1 MAVLEQTRFIER
13 LQFFNGQRLFA
24 PDLQGVEAFNR
35 EMRWL
40 HNKSLHQPGI
50 GSGFAVYGKKGERQV
65 TIGPG
70 YAVDALGREI
80 VLTESYVDPVPP
92 VAAEP
97 DGKSVFYDLTVSY
110 PDDSEL
116 EEAETREGVCL
127 PRGVV
132 RLREAPVFCWVRLKR
147 DDHGNLHVLKSR
159 LKADIKNGIKVILS
173 RIEVLNC
180 QLENDVSIAQRRSAR
195 PAKQPYIACG
205 VVNPTDWKPWIVSDA
220 GAIQFPAA
228 FQPFIFPVGLTAY
241 IETSP
246 AKFVTIP
253 HYSAR
258 ITGPRIKQEQ
268 IIVFIVDGLVN
279 IRDPGP
285 KGFAVDVLLLMQF
298 ITGTTPGAPLFA
310 MPTPAAVA
318 ADFVNFVKI
327 FSDWYVVWTGVE
339 G

>member
-1 MAVLEQTRFIER
+1 MSFLEETRFIER

-65 TIGPG
+65 SIGPG
-70 YAVDALGREI
+70 YAIDALGREI
-80 VLTESYVDPVPP
+80 VLTESRVEPVPP

-97 DGKSVFYDLTVSY
+97 DGKSVFYDLTVFY

-147 DDHGNLHVLKSR
+147 DDHGNLLIIKPR
-159 LKADIKNGIKVILS
+159 LKADIKNGLKIVLAQ
-173 RIEVLNC
+173 IEVLNC
-180 QLENDVSIAQRRSAR
+180 QLENDVSIGQRRSAR
-195 PAKQPYIACG
+195 PAKQPYVACG
-205 VVNPTDWKPWIVSDA
+205 MDKPTWQIWELVRDA
-220 GAIQFPAA
+220 SPLELNEQSPSIL
-228 FQPFIFPVGLTAY
+228 PFGLTAN
-241 IETSP
+241 IKTDT
-246 AKFVTIP
+246 ARFVTTP
-253 HYSAR
+253 CYS
-258 ITGPRIKQEQ
+258 TH
-268 IIVFIVDGLVN
+268 IIGSRKIEKVFSGNEISTFLIDGLVHVAD
-279 IRDPGP
+279 DPP
-285 KGFAVDVLLLMQF
+285 PTATGFTVNVVLLRVLLNSDGGGEINRQDLD
-298 ITGTTPGAPLFA
+298 LF
-310 MPTPAAVA
+310 
-318 ADFVNFVKI
+318 K
-327 FSDWYVVWTGVE
+327 DWTLVWMGVE

>member
-1 MAVLEQTRFIER
+1 MAFLEETRFIER

-50 GSGFAVYGKKGERQV
+50 GSGFAVFGKKGDRNV
-65 TIGPG
+65 NVSSG

-80 VLTESYVDPVPP
+80 VLTESHVEPIPP

-97 DGKSVFYDLTVSY
+97 DGESVFYDLTVSY

-147 DDHGNLHVLKSR
+147 DDQGNLHVIKPR
-159 LKADIKNGIKVILS
+159 LKADIKNGMKVILA

-195 PAKQPYIACG
+195 PAKQPYVACG
-205 VVNPTDWKPWIVSDA
+205 MEKPAWQIWELVRDTPLFVLNEQSPS
-220 GAIQFPAA
+220 IL
-228 FQPFIFPVGLTAY
+228 PFGLTAS
-241 IETSP
+241 IKTD
-246 AKFVTIP
+246 AARFVTTP
-253 HYSAR
+253 CYSTHIIGSRR
-258 ITGPRIKQEQ
+258 IEKAFEGDPTEISTFL
-268 IIVFIVDGLVN
+268 IDGLIHVADDPSPTATGFTVN
-279 IRDPGP
+279 
-285 KGFAVDVLLLMQF
+285 VVLLGVLLNNEGQGGE
-298 ITGTTPGAPLFA
+298 INQSDLKLFE
-310 MPTPAAVA
+310 
-318 ADFVNFVKI
+318 N
-327 FSDWYVVWTGVE
+327 WTLAWMGVE

>member
-1 MAVLEQTRFIER
+1 MAFLEETRFIER

-50 GSGFAVYGKKGERQV
+50 GSGFAVYGKKGDRQV
-65 TIGPG
+65 TVGPG
-70 YAVDALGREI
+70 YAIDALGREI
-80 VLTESYVDPVPP
+80 VLTEKHVEPVPP
-92 VAAEP
+92 VAAES

-147 DDHGNLHVLKSR
+147 DDHGNLHVLKPR
-159 LKADIKNGIKVILS
+159 LKADIKNGMKVILS

-180 QLENDVSIAQRRSAR
+180 QLESDISIAQRRSAR
-195 PAKQPYIACG
+195 PVKQPYVACG
-205 VVNPTDWKPWIVSDA
+205 TVEPDWTLDDNAVFDASDVQVPTIVRRT
-220 GAIQFPAA
+220 
-228 FQPFIFPVGLTAY
+228 LTAD
-241 IETSP
+241 INTG
-246 AKFVTIP
+246 
-253 HYSAR
+253 SANFIATPCYTAR
-258 ITGPRIKQEQ
+258 VAGPRIRKTGTE
-268 IIVFIVDGLVN
+268 IVLDSFIVDGLLN
-279 IRDPGP
+279 ITKPEP
-285 KGFAVDVLLLMQF
+285 KKFEIHVVLMVQSLSGLGQID
-298 ITGTTPGAPLFA
+298 ITEEL
-310 MPTPAAVA
+310 
-318 ADFVNFVKI
+318 
-327 FSDWYVVWTGVE
+327 FSDWSIVWMGVE

>member
-1 MAVLEQTRFIER
+1 MAFLDETRFIER

-24 PDLQGVEAFNR
+24 PDLQGIEAFNR

-50 GSGFAVYGKKGERQV
+50 GSGFAVYGKKADRQV
-65 TIGPG
+65 TIGAG
-70 YAVDALGREI
+70 YAIDAWGREI
-80 VLTESYVDPVPP
+80 VLTETQTETVPP

-110 PDDSEL
+110 PNDSEL

-147 DDHGNLHVLKSR
+147 DDDGNLHVLKPR
-159 LKADIKNGIKVILS
+159 LKADIKNGMKVILA

-195 PAKQPYIACG
+195 PAKQPYVACG
-205 VVNPTDWKPWIVSDA
+205 TVEPDWTLDDNQGFNSFDVQVATIVRR
-220 GAIQFPAA
+220 
-228 FQPFIFPVGLTAY
+228 LTAD
-241 IETSP
+241 INTG
-246 AKFVTIP
+246 
-253 HYSAR
+253 SANFIGTPCYTAR
-258 ITGPRIKQEQ
+258 VAGPRIRETETGT
-268 IIVFIVDGLVN
+268 FIVDGLLN
-279 IRDPGP
+279 ITKPEP
-285 KGFAVDVLLLMQF
+285 KKFEIHVVLMVQSLFGQGQID
-298 ITGTTPGAPLFA
+298 ITEEL
-310 MPTPAAVA
+310 
-318 ADFVNFVKI
+318 
-327 FSDWYVVWTGVE
+327 FSDWSIVWMGVE